1 MLNDAWGVVT
11 MQNAPELR
19 NSEHPV
25 PASSDGIKAL
35 LHSHILSVVFELPAS
50 ESESVSAAVRP
61 DNRYIEIHPH

>member
-1 MLNDAWGVVT
+1 
-11 MQNAPELR
+11 
-19 NSEHPV
+19 V